1 MCLKN
6 TYYPLV
12 RLKDGKKK
20 ILFKYGVDVTGRD
33 EFENLVFETTQ
44 WKLAKLHLSKHET
57 LNRAFQEVED
67 LEEFEQMIQVPCGS
81 CAECLKANSRS
92 WAFRILQEASHY
104 DDNYFITLT
113 YDDEPN
119 QRRILCFFR

>member
-81 CAECLKANSRS
+81 CAASFALYSFLSSNSCALPS
-92 WAFRILQEASHY
+92 FQ
-104 DDNYFITLT
+104 F
-113 YDDEPN
+113 
-119 QRRILCFFR
+119 